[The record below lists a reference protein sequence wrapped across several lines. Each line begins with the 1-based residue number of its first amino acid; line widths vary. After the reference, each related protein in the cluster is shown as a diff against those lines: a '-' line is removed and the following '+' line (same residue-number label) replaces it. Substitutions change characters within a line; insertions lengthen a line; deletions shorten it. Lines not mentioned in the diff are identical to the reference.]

1 MRPLPEKTERVAW
14 LMGECLFCK
23 IASGLIKSDIVYRD
37 EKIVAFRDIAPQ
49 APVHIV
55 VIPVEH
61 VEKVEAVRNYA
72 IFPEL
77 FEAINAIIK
86 ADAGGVFKDGF
97 RIVTN
102 SGRAG
107 GQTVGHLH
115 FHLLAGRPMLWPP
128 G

>member
-1 MRPLPEKTERVAW
+1 MD
-14 LMGECLFCK
+14 ECIFCK
-23 IASGLIKSDIVYRD
+23 IASGLIKSDIVYKN
-37 EKIVAFRDIAPQ
+37 EKIVAFRDISPQ
-49 APVHIV
+49 APAHIV

-61 VEKVEAVRNYA
+61 IEKVEAVRNYG
-72 IFPEL
+72 IFPEF

-86 ADAGGVFKDGF
+86 SDAGGVFKDGF
-97 RIVTN
+97 RIVIN

-115 FHLLAGRPMLWPP
+115 FHLLAGRQMLWPP